1 MVQDGTVERINIKKG
16 GDMMENEELLM
27 LEETVSFKADDF
39 DEKGNIKASS
49 LMYAFQEIAS
59 DHAESLGYGF
69 DDLIKDNIIW
79 VLSKLKFRVNCA
91 LHEGVEYR
99 LETYPR
105 PKKGVTFFRDY
116 YIIDE
121 NGRNMAEG
129 TAYWCLVNFETRKVE
144 RTKINFDGIYIDHE
158 PFENGIERFR
168 INEDELIPIGSHK
181 VTRDD
186 LDENEHVNNCRYADM
201 VENVLA
207 GHTVFSIYFSK
218 EARMGDEIL
227 LYKEEI
233 DGDTIVAGKLPD
245 GTGVFQ
251 AKVR

>member
-1 MVQDGTVERINIKKG
+1 MDNKE
-16 GDMMENEELLM
+16 MLM
-27 LEETVSFKADDF
+27 LEESISFTDRDF
-39 DEKGNIKASS
+39 DENGNIKASS

-59 DHAESLGYGF
+59 DHAASLGFGF
-69 DDLIKDNIIW
+69 DDLIKQDLIW
-79 VLSKLKFRVNCA
+79 VLSKLKFRVN
-91 LHEGVEYR
+91 GVLQKSTAYR
-99 LETYPR
+99 LQTYPR

-116 YIIDE
+116 YILGE
-121 NGRNMAEG
+121 NDIVLAEG
-129 TAYWCLVNFETRKVE
+129 TAYWCIINFKTRKVE
-144 RTKINFDGIYIDHE
+144 RTKVNFDGTYIDHE

-168 INEDELIPIGSHK
+168 INEDELISIGSHK
-181 VTRDD
+181 VTEDD

-201 VENVLA
+201 VEKVLA
-207 GHTVFSIYFSK
+207 GHTMFSIYFSK

-233 DGDTIVAGKLPD
+233 NGDTIVAGKLPD

>member
-1 MVQDGTVERINIKKG
+1 MDNKE
-16 GDMMENEELLM
+16 MLM
-27 LEETVSFKADDF
+27 LEESISFTDRDF
-39 DEKGNIKASS
+39 DENGNIKASS

-59 DHAESLGYGF
+59 DHAASLGFGF
-69 DDLIKDNIIW
+69 DDLIKQDLIW
-79 VLSKLKFRVNCA
+79 VLSKLKFRVNGA
-91 LHEGVEYR
+91 LQKDTVYR
-99 LETYPR
+99 LQTYPR

-116 YIIDE
+116 YILGE
-121 NGRNMAEG
+121 NDIVLAEG
-129 TAYWCLVNFETRKVE
+129 TAYWCIINFKTRKVE
-144 RTKINFDGIYIDHE
+144 RTKVDFDGTYIDHE

-168 INEDELIPIGSHK
+168 INEDELISIGSHK
-181 VTRDD
+181 VTEDD

-207 GHTVFSIYFSK
+207 GHTMFSIYFSK

-233 DGDTIVAGKLPD
+233 NGDTIVAGKLPD
-245 GTGVFQ
+245 GMGVFQ